1 MIFKKNNNFNTRK
14 IHRYLGVFI
23 GIQFLFWTLGGVY
36 FSWNNMDD
44 VHGETLLKQEKKY
57 FKGLNFSVVQKG
69 IDSLKTDVLI
79 DSINAIDLMEAFG
92 KPIVVFNYFEG
103 SNLKIQLIDAETGK
117 LRPPYS
123 GQECL
128 ELVEQQLKEPIP
140 IIKAVFLKKHTT
152 DDHHEYRGKPLP
164 AYAFTLDHPT
174 NTTIYVSTELGQI
187 TSVRNN
193 NWRRFD
199 FLWMLHTMDYN
210 TRDHITN
217 WVLRIF
223 SVLGIL
229 TIFSGFYLFYLTS
242 RTFGKNR
249 KGRKKK
255 IF

>member
-1 MIFKKNNNFNTRK
+1 MIFKKNDNYNTRK

-44 VHGETLLKQEKKY
+44 VHGETLLKQEKNYIKD
-57 FKGLNFSVVQKG
+57 LNFSVVQKV
-69 IDSLKTDVLI
+69 IDSLKTEAII
-79 DSINAIDLMEAFG
+79 DSVIAVDLMEAFG
-92 KPIVVFNYFEG
+92 KPMMVFKYFEG
-103 SNLKIQLIDAETGK
+103 GHLKIQLIDAETGK
-117 LRPPYS
+117 LRPAFS

-140 IIKAVFLKKHTT
+140 IIKALFLDKHTT

-223 SVLGIL
+223 SILGIL
-229 TIFSGFYLFYLTS
+229 TVLSGFYLFYLTS
-242 RTFGKNR
+242 RTFRKNR
-249 KGRKKK
+249 KSRKKN
-255 IF
+255 FF

>member
-199 FLWMLHTMDYN
+199 FLWMLHTMDFN

-229 TIFSGFYLFYLTS
+229 TVFSGFYLFYLTS
-242 RTFGKNR
+242 RTFRKNKKDGK
-249 KGRKKK
+249 
-255 IF
+255 